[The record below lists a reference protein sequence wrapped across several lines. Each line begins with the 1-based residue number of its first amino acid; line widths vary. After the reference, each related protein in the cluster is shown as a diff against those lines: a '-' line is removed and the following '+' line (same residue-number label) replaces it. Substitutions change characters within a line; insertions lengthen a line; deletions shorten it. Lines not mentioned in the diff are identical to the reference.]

1 MTTGLRDRAEIELDR
16 FALDPYCKLYLPFW
30 KLDGD
35 SFMSRD
41 AYGHLCTNHGALWT
55 PLGRS
60 FDGVDDYV
68 DIPYNFGQP
77 NELTIELWFQ
87 TTEASWDTIFGQTDV
102 QPPSAASAYISVFAI
117 KDTGVL
123 RAELWTGSRQ
133 EISTSFS
140 VRDGNWHHAVMVG
153 NVNIQSLYVDGQLIG
168 SRNGTISQDWWLY
181 SFIGTGFDDT
191 GRGFPAQTWHYFNG
205 LIDEVR
211 IYNRALSE
219 EEIRAHFLGA
229 RVPIVRQL

>member
-1 MTTGLRDRAEIELDR
+1 MTALRPRAKLELDW

-30 KLDGD
+30 KLDGN
-35 SFMSRD
+35 SFMSKD
-41 AYGHLCTNHGALWT
+41 AHGHLCTNHGSIWT
-55 PLGRS
+55 PQGRK

-77 NELTIELWFQ
+77 NELSIELWFQ
-87 TTEASWDTIFGQTDV
+87 TTEASWDTIFGQTNI